1 MSDDVT
7 RSVRELY
14 EAFPYPERM
23 PEGASDPYL
32 DLVRGFATPAP
43 TGRQSF
49 LDAGCGT
56 GVNLLGGATL
66 YPHFDVFGC
75 DINRVALNDIQK
87 DIERYQLTNATVKEV
102 DLTELPTD
110 LGPEQ
115 GFDVIF
121 CTGVL
126 HHMAHPAVALQRL
139 AERLAP
145 QGVLRLM
152 VYSERGRT
160 DLYRFARAASKLW
173 PAHEWSL
180 SKRVE
185 MARGLMG
192 ELAHHYQS
200 NEQVP
205 PPLRGTWS
213 DANTVG
219 PAEFADRYLHP
230 HDQPYTVPALRELIE
245 GCGLRFLDWFEP
257 RDWSLSHLLPEF
269 AAAPEA
275 PKDFWEQVE
284 LIEELFERPRFDMYL
299 VGPKF
304 RARPKKIT
312 ATTLLSTNPQL
323 FFEQVTVRGNPLA
336 QAARLRT
343 GPIEPVDRAQ
353 GRLLTALA
361 RRFACLAEL
370 CEEWGES
377 LDQAH
382 LERIQGL
389 VDRGF
394 LFRPHP
400 VE

>member
-1 MSDDVT
+1 MTDDVT
-7 RSVRELY
+7 QSVRELY

-32 DLVRGFATPAP
+32 DLVRGFAGPAP
-43 TGRQSF
+43 SGRQAF

-75 DINRVALNDIQK
+75 DINRVALADIQG
-87 DIERYQLTNATVKEV
+87 DIERHRLSNARVHEM
-102 DLTELPTD
+102 DLAELPD
-110 LGPEQ
+110 DFGPEN

-126 HHMAHPAVALQRL
+126 HHMSQPGVALSKLAARL
-139 AERLAP
+139 SP

-152 VYSERGRT
+152 VYSRRGRS
-160 DLYRFARAASKLW
+160 DLYRFSRVASKLW

-180 SKRVE
+180 PKRVE
-185 MARGLMG
+185 MARNLMG
-192 ELAHHYQS
+192 QLETHYQRGGT
-200 NEQVP
+200 VP

-219 PAEFADRYLHP
+219 SAEFADRYLHP
-230 HDQPYTVPALRELIE
+230 HDEPYTVSSLRALIE
-245 GCGLRFLDWFEP
+245 GSGLRFLDWFEP
-257 RDWSLSHLLPEF
+257 RDWDLQQLLPEF
-269 AAAPEA
+269 ATTPEA
-275 PKDFWEQVE
+275 PKAFWDQVE
-284 LIEELFERPRFDMYL
+284 LVDELFERPRFDLYL

-304 RARPKKIT
+304 KPRQRKVT

-336 QAARLRT
+336 QAGRLRT
-343 GPIEPVDRAQ
+343 GPIEPVSRDQ
-353 GRLLTALA
+353 GRLLSALA

-377 LDQAH
+377 LSTAL
-382 LERIQGL
+382 LELAQGL
-389 VDRGF
+389 VNRGF
-394 LFRPHP
+394 LFIPHP

>member
-1 MSDDVT
+1 MTDDLT

-32 DLVRGFATPAP
+32 DLVRGFAAPAP
-43 TGRQSF
+43 VGRQSF

-75 DINRVALNDIQK
+75 DINRVALADLQS
-87 DIERYQLTNATVKEV
+87 DIERHRLNNATVSE
-102 DLTELPTD
+102 LELSELPD
-110 LGPEQ
+110 DFGPAD

-126 HHMAHPAVALQRL
+126 HHMARPEIALNRL
-139 AERLAP
+139 AQRLAP

-152 VYSERGRT
+152 VYSQRGRS
-160 DLYRFARAASKLW
+160 DLYRFARVASKLW

-180 SKRVE
+180 PKRI
-185 MARGLMG
+185 
-192 ELAHHYQS
+192 ELAQNLMRQLETQGRDAGS
-200 NEQVP
+200 MP

-213 DANTVG
+213 DAATAG

-230 HDQPYTVPALRELIE
+230 HDQPYTVGSLRALID
-245 GCGLRFLDWFEP
+245 GAGLRFQSWFEP
-257 RDWSLSHLLPEF
+257 RDWDLAGLLPEL
-269 AAAPEA
+269 AASADAPT
-275 PKDFWEQVE
+275 DFWDRVE
-284 LIEELFERPRFDMYL
+284 LVEELFERPRFDLYL

-304 RARPKKIT
+304 KPRSTKVT
-312 ATTLLSTNPQL
+312 ATSLLSTNPQL
-323 FFEQVTVRGNPLA
+323 FFEQLTVRGNPLA
-336 QAARLRT
+336 QAGKLRT
-343 GPIEPVDRAQ
+343 GPIEPLSKEQ
-353 GRLLTALA
+353 GRLISALS

-370 CEEWGES
+370 CEERGES
-377 LDQAH
+377 PNSALLGLAQ
-382 LERIQGL
+382 QL

-394 LFRPHP
+394 LFLPHP

>member
-7 RSVRELY
+7 HSVRELY

-66 YPHFDVFGC
+66 YPHFDVYGC
-75 DINRVALNDIQK
+75 DINRVALADIEK
-87 DIERYQLTNATVKEV
+87 DIERYKLSNASVKEI
-102 DLTELPTD
+102 DLSELPSD
-110 LGPEQ
+110 LGPEH

-126 HHMAHPAVALQRL
+126 HHMTRPEVALKRL

-152 VYSERGRT
+152 VYSERGRA
-160 DLYRFARAASKLW
+160 DLYRFARVASKLW
-173 PAHEWSL
+173 TSHEWSL

-192 ELAHHYQS
+192 ELANQYENS
-200 NEQVP
+200 GQVP

-230 HDQPYTVPALRELIE
+230 HDEPYTFGSLRELID
-245 GCGLRFLDWFEP
+245 GCRLRFLDWFEP
-257 RDWSLSHLLPEF
+257 RDWSLNHLLPDF
-269 AAAPEA
+269 AASPEA
-275 PKDFWEQVE
+275 PKEFWTQVE

-304 RARPKKIT
+304 KPRQNKVT

-323 FFEQVTVRGNPLA
+323 FFEQLTVRGNPLA
-336 QAARLRT
+336 QAGRLRT

-382 LERIQGL
+382 LERAQGL